1 MSARERGVERE
12 WRGRWVG
19 GRRWGAAWRGIT
31 GTGATATAV
40 LALVVLGS
48 VFVAVAAPRLD
59 LGMRT
64 RALQHVFG
72 SASATDD
79 SVLATASWSQLASP
93 AGLLSPSEIDT
104 ETVALATGMSGIP
117 VPLAPPSADWSGLT
131 SAQVAVSGAARS
143 ADAGAAPQ
151 LEIAYRSSL
160 PQHARLVAGRQPDRA
175 AVHFRPGVP
184 LLATGASPVLSA
196 TFEVAVTQPTAA
208 RFGLGVGSRLTAGR
222 GITLVVSGVI
232 TPVGPGSAY
241 WTLDPVMARPTLNYP
256 QASAP
261 YWAGAAFVGPAE
273 AEDLQLV
280 FGSAGIQVFWDF
292 PLALAHVTA
301 DAAGQLAAHLA
312 AAVNQVTAG
321 GNVVGPAEPAPGTIQ
336 GSCGLSPQ
344 LATFLQAQAAV
355 QAILSLLLIGLA
367 VIGAA
372 GVLLGGYLLAEQRAR
387 DFSVMRARGAAPWQ
401 RAAVALRSRAA
412 TLPAAAAGLALA
424 ITVTPGY
431 DAPQAWWL
439 GGGTALAAVSGP
451 PLIAVGRGRAARRP
465 ARGRPARWMPGRRLV
480 VEATL
485 AVAAIGGLDLLHQ
498 QGLPPAAGL
507 NLYTGAA
514 PVLVAVLAALLAMR
528 LYPLALRALL
538 RLSAARRGVAGFVA
552 MAQASRVSPAAA
564 LPAFTLVLALG
575 VVAFGGMV
583 RDAVQRGQV
592 AASWQETGADAVIDD
607 SASPAGVSQGAQRAI
622 AAVPG
627 VQHVA
632 AVTSLPG
639 TLSSGAG
646 VEVLAVD
653 PASYAALVRST
664 PWPRIPAA
672 ALPPRPAPGGQI
684 PAVAATA
691 VAAGFRAG
699 PVELPLAAANTLHV
713 RVTAAVPATPAVPGQ
728 DMFLIVPSWALSRL
742 ASPSQ
747 VLVTGQLDQQAL
759 VAAVRRTLPHAVI
772 TFRTAALAA
781 LADSP
786 LQRGADTDFGLGT
799 AAAAGYCALVVLL
812 GLAVEA
818 RRRELLQARLTA
830 MGLGTGQARR
840 MAVFEGLPATL
851 AAVGAG
857 VACGWALAPLT
868 GPALDLSVFTAGD
881 ASVPVR
887 ADPVVLAIPAGGLL
901 LLALVVLAIHAT
913 AVRRRGV
920 ARALRASYHVP
931 GR

>member
-1 MSARERGVERE
+1 VERDGE
-12 WRGRWVG
+12 VG
-19 GRRWGAAWRGIT
+19 GGWGVGDGGWGAAWRGIA

-93 AGLLSPSEIDT
+93 AGLLSPTEIDT
-104 ETVALATGMSGIP
+104 ETVALSAGMSGIP

-131 SAQVAVSGAARS
+131 SAQVAVSGAARG

-160 PQHARLVAGRQPDRA
+160 PQHSRLVAGRQPDRA

-184 LLATGASPVLSA
+184 RLATGASPVLAA
-196 TFEVAVTQPTAA
+196 TFQVAVTRPTAA

-232 TPVGPGSAY
+232 RPVGPGSAY
-241 WTLDPVMARPTLNYP
+241 WTLDPVMARPALNYP

-261 YWAGAAFVGPAE
+261 YWAGAAFAGPAE
-273 AEDLQLV
+273 AEDMQLV

-292 PLALAHVTA
+292 PLALAHVNA
-301 DAAGQLAAHLA
+301 DAAGQLTAHLA

-336 GSCGLSPQ
+336 GSCGLAPR
-344 LATFLQAQAAV
+344 LAAFLQAQAAV

-372 GVLLGGYLLAEQRAR
+372 GVLLGGYLLAEHRAR
-387 DFSVMRARGAAPWQ
+387 EFSVMRARGAAPWQ
-401 RAAVALRSRAA
+401 LAAVALRGSAA
-412 TLPAAAAGLALA
+412 ALPAAAAGLALA

-451 PLIAVGRGRAARRP
+451 PLIAARRGRAEGRTARRP
-465 ARGRPARWMPGRRLV
+465 ASGRPARWMPSRRLV

-498 QGLPPAAGL
+498 QGLPPGAGL
-507 NLYTGAA
+507 NPYTGAA

-583 RDAVQRGQV
+583 RDAVQRGQA

-607 SASPAGVSQGAQRAI
+607 SASPAGVSLAAQRAI

-627 VQHVA
+627 VQHLA

-664 PWPRIPAA
+664 PWPPIPAA
-672 ALPPRPAPGGQI
+672 ALPPRAGPGGQI
-684 PAVAATA
+684 PAVAATT

-699 PVELPLAAANTLHV
+699 QVELPLGAADTLHV
-713 RVTAAVPATPAVPGQ
+713 RVTATVPATPALPGQ

-747 VLVTGQLDQQAL
+747 VLVTGSLDQQAL
-759 VAAVRRTLPHAVI
+759 MAAVHRTLPHAVI

-786 LQRGADTDFGLGT
+786 LQRGTDTDFGLGIAT
-799 AAAAGYCALVVLL
+799 AAGYCAVVVLL

-818 RRRELLQARLTA
+818 RERELLQARLTA

-868 GPALDLSVFTAGD
+868 GPALDLSVFTAGN

-887 ADPVVLAIPAGGLL
+887 ADPVVLAIPAAGLV

-913 AVRRRGV
+913 AARGRGV
-920 ARALRASYHVP
+920 ARALRASYHAP